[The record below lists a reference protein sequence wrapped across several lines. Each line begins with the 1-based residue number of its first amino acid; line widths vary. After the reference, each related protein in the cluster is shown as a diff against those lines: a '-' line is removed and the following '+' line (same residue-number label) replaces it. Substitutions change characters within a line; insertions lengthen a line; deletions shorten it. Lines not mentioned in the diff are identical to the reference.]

1 MSGKRSHRLLRTWI
15 LPLVLLAMAAPAS
28 AAARLIHMN
37 NQKVLRVESV
47 KADGQ
52 WLVATLE
59 GGNTL
64 GIRAELVA
72 RVEDDLGDD
81 NDFGTSL
88 NVVTSGRYVPRGR
101 SGGFNRQSGRT
112 TPNNAL
118 TQGRKPRASQPQPA
132 GVAVLPA
139 GRNATPGM
147 QTQNGG
153 QQQPAQGV
161 NLTPGSRIPRLAN
174 RPRNN

>member
-1 MSGKRSHRLLRTWI
+1 MYGMRSHRLLSTWI

-28 AAARLIHMN
+28 AAAKLIHMN

-118 TQGRKPRASQPQPA
+118 TQGRTPRASQPQPG
-132 GVAVLPA
+132 GVVVPA
-139 GRNATPGM
+139 GQKAPPGM

-161 NLTPGSRIPRLAN
+161 NLAPGRRIPRLSN

>member
-1 MSGKRSHRLLRTWI
+1 MSGKRSHHLLRTWI

-28 AAARLIHMN
+28 AAAKLIHMN
-37 NQKVLRVESV
+37 NHKVLRVESV
-47 KADGQ
+47 KADGE
-52 WLVATLE
+52 WLVATLD
-59 GGNTL
+59 GGHTL

-72 RVEDDLGDD
+72 LVEDDLGED

-101 SGGFNRQSGRT
+101 SGGFNRGRA

-118 TQGRKPRASQPQPA
+118 TERTKPRASQPQPG
-132 GVAVLPA
+132 GVAVPP
-139 GRNATPGM
+139 GRNAPPGM
-147 QTQNGG
+147 QTQQGG
-153 QQQPAQGV
+153 QQPAQGV
-161 NLTPGSRIPRLAN
+161 NLTPGRRTPRLAN